1 MDIITYF
8 VIGLIFCV
16 LVIKTEF
23 CEDFLN
29 TDNWKRIY
37 RVLFKLSFIVLWPMY
52 MSIMVIGFL
61 FGICW
66 WLIKSIIEIFK

>member
-16 LVIKTEF
+16 LIIKTEF

-29 TDNWKRIY
+29 TDNLKRIY